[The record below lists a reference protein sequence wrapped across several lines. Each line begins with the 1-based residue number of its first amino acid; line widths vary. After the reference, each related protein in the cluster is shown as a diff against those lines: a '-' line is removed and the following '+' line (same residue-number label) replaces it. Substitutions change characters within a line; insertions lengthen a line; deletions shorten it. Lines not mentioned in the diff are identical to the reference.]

1 MLHLTVFLHCTYKTH
16 CRVEHTSENWWKC
29 KNKQQKTQ
37 LYDLFSRTNY
47 SLIFLAVHGHKCTY
61 MQHGWYLLPILV
73 GRVVFSPIFLI
84 KIKQPCF
91 HSTYVCGYTCIIG
104 IHVYTNTHTRKSKY
118 QVKFQNYFLIAV
130 LNCNDF
136 VNAQF
141 CWERKSLEK
150 FLNKFSENV
159 ELCKKN

>member
-1 MLHLTVFLHCTYKTH
+1 MLHLIVFLHCTYKTH

-37 LYDLFSRTNY
+37 SYDLFSRTNY

-61 MQHGWYLLPILV
+61 MQHDWYLLPILV
-73 GRVVFSPIFLI
+73 GWVVFSFIFLI

-91 HSTYVCGYTCIIG
+91 HSTYVYGYTCILG
-104 IHVYTNTHTRKSKY
+104 IHVYTNTYTRKSKY

-130 LNCNDF
+130 LNCNDLWTHNF
-136 VNAQF
+136 V
-141 CWERKSLEK
+141 EK
-150 FLNKFSENV
+150 GKA
-159 ELCKKN
+159 